1 MRHRGSFRVG
11 QDPCTAPKTS
21 LCAPSSGCQCMST
34 RTLPLRLA
42 AVQHSAGSRVSSRH
56 SSNRAHEALCV
67 CSINARVCR
76 SGIRRHSAASS
87 DRSIALS
94 LSSLERSSS
103 LYLSRNTVAR
113 SSSGHRPTIGSEI
126 RRGAA
131 SSGAANKQWLSRPCM
146 SDSKS
151 QKVAFFCELVF
162 APRARAL
169 LIFP

>member
-103 LYLSRNTVAR
+103 LSISLEIRSPVLRPDIDQLLEAR
-113 SSSGHRPTIGSEI
+113 FAVVRHRLAPRTSSGS
-126 RRGAA
+126 AA
-131 SSGAANKQWLSRPCM
+131 PACQILNPKRWHFSVN
-146 SDSKS
+146 
-151 QKVAFFCELVF
+151 
-162 APRARAL
+162 
-169 LIFP
+169 